1 VAAFRLQRRIVFGI
15 VELPKLLLQGNLY
28 GNNAFARGI
37 TKFVK
42 FVVVVVVVVA
52 DIGSVDIVRVV
63 LIIGGSC
70 KVECTRIRAIFDVEV
85 DEACV
90 VVVDD
95 VQCAVDAV
103 FVIYVYRV
111 SR

>member
-1 VAAFRLQRRIVFGI
+1 VFRI

-28 GNNAFARGI
+28 GNNVFEGGI
-37 TKFVK
+37 IKFVK
-42 FVVVVVVVVA
+42 FVVVV
-52 DIGSVDIVRVV
+52 DIGSVGIVSVVVVSVVVIVR
-63 LIIGGSC
+63 GSC

-95 VQCAVDAV
+95 VQCAVVVV

-111 SR
+111 YRSQIVFE